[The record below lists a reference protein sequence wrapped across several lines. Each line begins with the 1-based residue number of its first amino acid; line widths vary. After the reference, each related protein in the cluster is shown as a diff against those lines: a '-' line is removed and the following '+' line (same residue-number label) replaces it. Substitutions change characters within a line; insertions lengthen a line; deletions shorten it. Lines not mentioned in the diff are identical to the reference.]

1 MSRWWVEAYRWVG
14 IETFVRGPLLVIHL
28 KSILSEREHSAAWAR
43 KCHSLLSLLRKSS
56 LNSIIHQSFPALWF
70 VIHDCVMYFI
80 LYFHAVWKLEGTN
93 VKINQFWLSVHGTN
107 MFFEYYFAVIPHHA
121 AAWPRSCLCSSFI
134 PWNTDLKTPVIQA
147 MTVSSS
153 PK

>member
-1 MSRWWVEAYRWVG
+1 MSRWWLEAYRWVG
-14 IETFVRGPLLVIHL
+14 IEIFICGPLLVIHR
-28 KSILSEREHSAAWAR
+28 KSILTEREEATGFIQQLELINFILSWA
-43 KCHSLLSLLRKSS
+43 SLD
-56 LNSIIHQSFPALWF
+56 SIIDKSFPAFWF
-70 VIHDCVMYFI
+70 VNHNCVMYFI

-93 VKINQFWLSVHGTN
+93 VKINQFWLSLHGPK
-107 MFFEYYFAVIPHHA
+107 MFLKYFFAVIPHHA

-134 PWNTDLKTPVIQA
+134 PWSTDLKTPVIQA